1 MKKGHFITFEGSD
14 GCGKTTQ
21 SVLIV
26 NKLKDLGFEV
36 VHTREPGGTLVAE
49 ALRKILL
56 NPDNKIAPVTELL
69 LYEACRAQHTSEL
82 IVPSLE
88 AGKFVLCERYTDA
101 TVAYQG
107 FGRGI
112 DIKMISQLNKIAT
125 FNLIPD
131 LTVLFY
137 CDIKEGLSR
146 ANVRGKDRLEK
157 EDILFH
163 KRVRAG
169 YSWLVKKYP
178 SRIKVVNTRGR
189 SIEDIGNQILEIFVK
204 KFGIKKAAWK

>member
-1 MKKGHFITFEGSD
+1 MKKGYFVTFEGSD

-26 NKLKDLGFEV
+26 KKLRELGFDV

-56 NPDNKIAPVTELL
+56 NPDNKIAPITELL
-69 LYEACRAQHTSEL
+69 LYEACRTQHTSEL
-82 IVPSLE
+82 VIPSLE
-88 AGKFVLCERYTDA
+88 AGKFVICERYTDA

-112 DIKMISQLNKIAT
+112 DIKTISQLNRIAT

-131 LTVLFY
+131 LTILFD
-137 CDIKEGLSR
+137 CDINKGLSR
-146 ANVRGKDRLEK
+146 ASVRGKDRLEK

-163 KRVRAG
+163 RRVKNG
-169 YSWLVKKYP
+169 YDWLVKKYP
-178 SRIKVVNTRGR
+178 SRIKLIDVHNR
-189 SIEDIGNQILEIFVK
+189 SIEDIGEQIFGIFAK
-204 KFGIKKAAWK
+204 KFGIKL